1 MDPYHTSR
9 ILSIDR
15 QVGWLTG
22 LGWLNGVVNWSRD
35 YWMST
40 WVVIDIFNYACS
52 VILKAKNGTKKILCY
67 FFSSLKGIT
76 QPLVNTHIHNIKGRI
91 QNGLKIQTRRYYL
104 WFHFVFVVSKHSHL
118 SYLQVDPPPPLDHQL
133 LLFSFNATVV
143 ILVIFSN
150 SCCFFIFIPK
160 GNSNSRCVCVL
171 HSIFCFVVPIT
182 DQ

>member
-1 MDPYHTSR
+1 M
-9 ILSIDR
+9 
-15 QVGWLTG
+15 
-22 LGWLNGVVNWSRD
+22 
-35 YWMST
+35 
-40 WVVIDIFNYACS
+40 VIDIFNYVCS

-67 FFSSLKGIT
+67 FFFIFERDNPTTSEHTHTQYQGQNTKRTQNTNKEILFVISFCFCSIYTFSSLLST
-76 QPLVNTHIHNIKGRI
+76 GR
-91 QNGLKIQTRRYYL
+91 
-104 WFHFVFVVSKHSHL
+104 S
-118 SYLQVDPPPPLDHQL
+118 PPLDHQL